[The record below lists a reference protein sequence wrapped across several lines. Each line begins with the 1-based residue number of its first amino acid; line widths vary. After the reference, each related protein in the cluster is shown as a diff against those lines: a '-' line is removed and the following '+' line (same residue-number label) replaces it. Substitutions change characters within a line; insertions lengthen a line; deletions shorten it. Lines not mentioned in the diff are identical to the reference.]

1 MAFMEQKHDN
11 TSRYVNNYIKR
22 ALKSERYL
30 TDTDIKF
37 ANFMTQVDNIVKMQ
51 LDLLEIT
58 EGRYDGGATVIAS
71 QCPIPDWYAAI
82 GDPTIADAICD
93 RLLHTAYRLE
103 LRGDSMRKK
112 QGEIRK
118 EGG

>member
-1 MAFMEQKHDN
+1 ME
-11 TSRYVNNYIKR
+11 RR
-22 ALKSERYL
+22 
-30 TDTDIKF
+30 
-37 ANFMTQVDNIVKMQ
+37 
-51 LDLLEIT
+51 DLLEIT
-58 EGRYDGGATVIAS
+58 EGRYDGGASVIAS

-82 GDPTIADAICD
+82 GDQTIADAICD